1 MQGLLAQG
9 ISVRYG
15 ARSVLAGLDL
25 PLLRPGEVTVLAG
38 PNAAGKSTLLRAIA
52 QLQPHGGKV
61 LLDGRDLAHVPMRDR
76 ARLVGF
82 MPQSLPAGSSL
93 VALESVIAAL
103 RAGETLGAR
112 QADAAAMAVLD
123 KLGIGSLALEP
134 LSALSGGQRQMVSL
148 AQAIVRDPRLLLLRA
163 GETLGARQ
171 ADAAAMAVL
180 DKLGI
185 GSLAL
190 EPLSALSG
198 GQRQMVSLAQAI
210 VRDPRLLLLDEPT
223 SALDLAR
230 QVRLLS
236 ELRRLAGE
244 GRIVV
249 AVLHDLALAAQWA
262 DRIVLI
268 HSGHTH
274 AEGAP
279 EQVLTPRLMAEVY
292 GVEARVERCSRG
304 RIMVLIDGEH
314 APA

>member
-1 MQGLLAQG
+1 MEGLLAQN

-15 ARSVLAGLDL
+15 ARNVLSGLDL

-52 QLQPHGGKV
+52 QLQPYSGKV
-61 LLDGRDLAHVPMRDR
+61 VLDGSDLAHVPMRDR

-82 MPQSLPAGSSL
+82 MPQSLPASSSL

-103 RAGETLGAR
+103 RSGETVSAR
-112 QADAAAMAVLD
+112 QADATAMAVLN
-123 KLGIGSLALEP
+123 KLGIEALALEP
-134 LSALSGGQRQMVSL
+134 LSS
-148 AQAIVRDPRLLLLRA
+148 
-163 GETLGARQ
+163 
-171 ADAAAMAVL
+171 
-180 DKLGI
+180 
-185 GSLAL
+185 
-190 EPLSALSG
+190 LSG

-268 HSGHTH
+268 HGGHTR
-274 AEGAP
+274 AEGRP
-279 EQVLTPRLMAEVY
+279 EEVLTPELLAEVY

-304 RIMVLIDGEH
+304 RIMVMIDGEH

>member
-9 ISVRYG
+9 ISVRFG
-15 ARSVLAGLDL
+15 ARQVLQGLDL

-52 QLQPHGGKV
+52 QLQPHGGRIT
-61 LLDGRDLAHVPMRDR
+61 LDGQDLGRMPAQAR
-76 ARLVGF
+76 ARQVGF
-82 MPQSLPAGSSL
+82 MPQALPASSSL

-103 RAGETLGAR
+103 RAGATLGAR
-112 QADAAAMAVLD
+112 QADETAMAVME
-123 KLGIGSLALEP
+123 KLGI
-134 LSALSGGQRQMVSL
+134 
-148 AQAIVRDPRLLLLRA
+148 A
-163 GETLGARQ
+163 G
-171 ADAAAMAVL
+171 
-180 DKLGI
+180 
-185 GSLAL
+185 LAL

-230 QVRLLS
+230 QVRLLK

-262 DRIVLI
+262 DRIVML
-268 HSGHTH
+268 HAGRTH
-274 AEGAP
+274 AEGRP
-279 EQVLTPRLMAEVY
+279 DQVLTPDLLAQVY
-292 GVEARVERCSRG
+292 GVEARVERCSQG

-314 APA
+314 APG

>member
-1 MQGLLAQG
+1 MQGLLARG

-15 ARSVLAGLDL
+15 TRSVLEGLDL

-52 QLQPHGGKV
+52 QLQPHGGQV
-61 LLDGRDLAHVPMRDR
+61 FLDGQELSHTPMRDR
-76 ARLVGF
+76 ARLIGF
-82 MPQSLPAGSSL
+82 MPQSLPSSSSL

-103 RAGETLGAR
+103 RAGDTLGAR
-112 QADAAAMAVLD
+112 QADATAMAVLD
-123 KLGIGSLALEP
+123 KLGIGA
-134 LSALSGGQRQMVSL
+134 
-148 AQAIVRDPRLLLLRA
+148 
-163 GETLGARQ
+163 
-171 ADAAAMAVL
+171 
-180 DKLGI
+180 
-185 GSLAL
+185 LAL

-268 HSGHTH
+268 HGGHTH

-279 EQVLTPRLMAEVY
+279 EQVLTPQLLAEVY
-292 GVEARVERCSRG
+292 GVEARVERCSHG

-314 APA
+314 APT

>member
-15 ARSVLAGLDL
+15 ARSVLTGLDL

-52 QLQPHGGKV
+52 QLQPHGGQV
-61 LLDGRDLAHVPMRDR
+61 LLDGHDLAHVPMRDR
-76 ARLVGF
+76 ARLIGF
-82 MPQSLPAGSSL
+82 MPQSLPSGSSL
-93 VALESVIAAL
+93 VALESVIAA
-103 RAGETLGAR
+103 
-112 QADAAAMAVLD
+112 
-123 KLGIGSLALEP
+123 
-134 LSALSGGQRQMVSL
+134 
-148 AQAIVRDPRLLLLRA
+148 LRA

-268 HSGHTH
+268 HGGHTH
-274 AEGAP
+274 AEGRP
-279 EQVLTPRLMAEVY
+279 EQVLTPQLLAQVY

-314 APA
+314 APG

>member
-1 MQGLLAQG
+1 MQEGLLARG

-15 ARSVLAGLDL
+15 ARVVLEGLDL

-52 QLQPHGGKV
+52 QLQPHHGQV
-61 LLDGRDLAHVPMRDR
+61 LLDGKDIAYTPMHER
-76 ARLVGF
+76 ARMIGF
-82 MPQSLPAGSSL
+82 MPQSLPASSSL

-103 RAGETLGAR
+103 RSGDAVGAR
-112 QADAAAMAVLD
+112 QADTTAMAVLD
-123 KLGIGSLALEP
+123 KLGIA
-134 LSALSGGQRQMVSL
+134 
-148 AQAIVRDPRLLLLRA
+148 
-163 GETLGARQ
+163 
-171 ADAAAMAVL
+171 
-180 DKLGI
+180 
-185 GSLAL
+185 SLAL

-249 AVLHDLALAAQWA
+249 AVLHDLALAARWA

-268 HSGHTH
+268 HGGHTH
-274 AEGAP
+274 AEGPP
-279 EQVLTPRLMAEVY
+279 EQVLTPQLLAQVY

-314 APA
+314 APG

>member
-1 MQGLLAQG
+1 MEGLLAQN

-15 ARSVLAGLDL
+15 ARNVLSGLDL

-52 QLQPHGGKV
+52 QLQPYSGKV
-61 LLDGRDLAHVPMRDR
+61 VLDGSDLAHVPMRDR

-82 MPQSLPAGSSL
+82 MPQSLPASSSL

-103 RAGETLGAR
+103 RSGDTVSAR
-112 QADAAAMAVLD
+112 QADATAMAVLN
-123 KLGIGSLALEP
+123 KLGIEALALEP
-134 LSALSGGQRQMVSL
+134 LSS
-148 AQAIVRDPRLLLLRA
+148 
-163 GETLGARQ
+163 
-171 ADAAAMAVL
+171 
-180 DKLGI
+180 
-185 GSLAL
+185 
-190 EPLSALSG
+190 LSG

-268 HSGHTH
+268 HGGHTR
-274 AEGAP
+274 AEGRP
-279 EQVLTPRLMAEVY
+279 EEVLTPELLAEVY

-304 RIMVLIDGEH
+304 RIMVMIDGEH